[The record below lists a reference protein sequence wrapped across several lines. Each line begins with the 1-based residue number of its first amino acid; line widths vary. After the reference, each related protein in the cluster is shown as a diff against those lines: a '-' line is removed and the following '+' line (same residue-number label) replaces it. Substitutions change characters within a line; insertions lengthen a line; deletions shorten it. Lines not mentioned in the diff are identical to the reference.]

1 MKETFR
7 RLLLRHSKQP
17 AKYVT
22 ISEKNRPESETVM
35 NLIIWGLVCIFLDVN
50 LPVGQVTIDILP
62 DFLGFLLIAYGMQ
75 QYASQSEYYR
85 KIRPFV
91 WGAAAV
97 SAAVYIANMVGVIPL
112 NTMPA
117 VVITV
122 ILMVLYLITTY
133 YIYRGIRE
141 LEQKQGRVLGAENL
155 RRIWLIMAA
164 AEALT
169 LVCYYLPVLVLLQMI
184 LSFAANVAFLVQ
196 IIRTKRLLEPQT
208 DAPAGGSDDA
218 A

>member
-1 MKETFR
+1 
-7 RLLLRHSKQP
+7 
-17 AKYVT
+17 
-22 ISEKNRPESETVM
+22 M

-50 LPVGQVTIDILP
+50 LPVGPVTIDIIP
-62 DFLGFLLIAYGMQ
+62 DFIGFILIAYGMR
-75 QYASQSEYYR
+75 QYASQLEYYR

-97 SAAVYIANMVGVIPL
+97 SATVYIANIFGVIPL

-141 LEQKQGRVLGAENL
+141 LEQAQGRVLGAENL
-155 RRIWLIMAA
+155 RRIWIIMAA

-169 LVCYYLPVLVLLQMI
+169 LVCYYLPALILMQMI
-184 LSFAANVAFLVQ
+184 VSFAANVAFLVQ
-196 IIRTKRLLEPQT
+196 IIRTQKLIEPQT
-208 DAPAGGSDDA
+208 AASAGGSDDA

>member
-1 MKETFR
+1 
-7 RLLLRHSKQP
+7 
-17 AKYVT
+17 
-22 ISEKNRPESETVM
+22 M

-50 LPVGQVTIDILP
+50 LPVGPVTIDILP
-62 DFLGFLLIAYGMQ
+62 DFLGFLLIAFGMQ
-75 QYASQSEYYR
+75 QYVSQSKSYR

-97 SAAVYIANMVGVIPL
+97 SAAVYIANMFGVIPL

-117 VVITV
+117 VIITV
-122 ILMVLYLITTY
+122 ILMVLYLITTF

-141 LEQKQGRVLGAENL
+141 LEQEQGRVLGAENL
-155 RRIWLIMAA
+155 RRIWIIMAA

-169 LVCYYLPVLVLLQMI
+169 LVCYYLPVLILLQMI

-196 IIRTKRLLEPQT
+196 IIRTKRLLEPRIAASLPKT
-208 DAPAGGSDDA
+208 DD
-218 A
+218 